1 MSEGAA
7 AAAGDVT
14 HTDADTE
21 RCTGKGVRV
30 VYSAGNKSEIT
41 WEACSYK

>member
-7 AAAGDVT
+7 AAGDIVCANA
-14 HTDADTE
+14 DAE
-21 RCTGKGVRV
+21 RCMGKGGRV
-30 VYSAGNKSEIT
+30 VYSAGNESEIT